1 MKNIF
6 FALFTI
12 LVISCSSTKFDEDL
26 LIIST
31 TERKVVTKDLSFK
44 IEKILSDSRCPEGVQ
59 CVWAGEVHLLLGVY
73 ENNSKTEKIE
83 LKINH
88 QNFTENKSFFE
99 TKIPL
104 ENKKIETIQILPNKV
119 EGIQIEEK
127 EYQLKLFFSENQN

>member
-6 FALFTI
+6 IGLFTFL
-12 LVISCSSTKFDEDL
+12 LVACSSTKFDKDV

-31 TERKVVTKDLSFK
+31 TEKSSVTNDLSFK

-59 CVWAGEVHLLLGVY
+59 CVWAGEVNLLLGVY
-73 ENNSKTEKIE
+73 ENDLKTEEVE

-99 TKIPL
+99 SKIPL
-104 ENKKIETIQILPNKV
+104 ESKKIEAIQLLPNRV
-119 EGIQIEEK
+119 AGENIEEK
-127 EYQLKLFFSENQN
+127 EYQLKLVF

>member
-12 LVISCSSTKFDEDL
+12 LLISCSSTKFDEDVL
-26 LIIST
+26 TIGANEKS
-31 TERKVVTKDLSFK
+31 VVTKDLSFK
-44 IEKILSDSRCPEGVQ
+44 IEKILSDSRCPEGVN
-59 CVWAGEVHLLLGVY
+59 CVWAGEVNLLLGVY
-73 ENNSKTEKIE
+73 ENDLKTEEVE

-99 TKIPL
+99 SKIPL
-104 ENKKIETIQILPNKV
+104 ESKKIEAIQIVPNRV
-119 EGIQIEEK
+119 AGENIEEK